1 MTLNESEISNQSIT
15 MLSIF
20 MWTKRLDITLPPAN
34 YSKMEMLTRGLPITP
49 IRLHLYIT
57 LLEAFEKPW
66 CYLLQNS
73 SRTTRVPDFNQ

>member
-1 MTLNESEISNQSIT
+1 
-15 MLSIF
+15 